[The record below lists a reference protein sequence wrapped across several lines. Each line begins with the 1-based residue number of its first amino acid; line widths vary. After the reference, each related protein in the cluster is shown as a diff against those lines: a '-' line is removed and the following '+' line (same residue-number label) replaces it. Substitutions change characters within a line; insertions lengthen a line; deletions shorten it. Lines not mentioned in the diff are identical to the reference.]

1 MAAGAWTFPDASRA
15 KLLDGTFDVADDT
28 FKMAL
33 FLSTSNLGSATT
45 TYAGV
50 TNEHANANGYTTGG
64 IAVDLTVAGT
74 TTVTVDIGRVHRGPL
89 RGHLRGRRGRALLLL
104 ARLHAGQRHRH
115 DREHVDRGRACLG
128 RLHPR
133 MIWGVRYGRWWMIQ
147 WVLDGWFSL
156 GVHVDLKH
164 RSRNDG
170 LTFGP
175 YIDLHLGVVV
185 VSVGNNPAYSTD
197 LERCLSVS
205 RGGLVE

>member
-1 MAAGAWTFPDASRA
+1 
-15 KLLDGTFDVADDT
+15 
-28 FKMAL
+28 
-33 FLSTSNLGSATT
+33 
-45 TYAGV
+45 
-50 TNEHANANGYTTGG
+50 
-64 IAVDLTVAGT
+64 
-74 TTVTVDIGRVHRGPL
+74 
-89 RGHLRGRRGRALLLL
+89 
-104 ARLHAGQRHRH
+104 
-115 DREHVDRGRACLG
+115 
-128 RLHPR
+128 